1 MLKKYLSLSVFLP
14 ILLACLISCSSK
26 DGADNEV
33 KEPLKAS
40 EIINNP
46 QSEVN
51 KGEQKP
57 VMSFDHTVFDFEKLT
72 TGQSVEHTYEFT
84 NRGNAPLIVS
94 SAVSSCGCTVPAFSG
109 DPVAPGEKGK
119 IVVRFDSEGKLGVQE
134 RQVTVVTNAQPDR
147 YLLTLRGTVVPYSA
161 KKP

>member
-1 MLKKYLSLSVFLP
+1 MLKQFLC
-14 ILLACLISCSSK
+14 LLVGLPALVVVCISCSTK
-26 DGADNEV
+26 EGAGNEV

-57 VMSFDHTVFDFEKLT
+57 VMSFDHTVFDFDKLT
-72 TGQSVEHTYEFT
+72 TGQSVEHTFEFT

-109 DPVAPGEKGK
+109 DPVMPGDKGK